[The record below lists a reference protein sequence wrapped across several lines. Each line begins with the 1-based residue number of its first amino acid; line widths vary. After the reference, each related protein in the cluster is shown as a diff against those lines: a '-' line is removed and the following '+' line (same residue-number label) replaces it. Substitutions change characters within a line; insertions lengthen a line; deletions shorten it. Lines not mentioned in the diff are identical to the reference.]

1 MHRWEYYVSHL
12 NQNKLPGKRYESTN
26 PSKTE
31 THEISYNLHEEAEG
45 HNAKEEA
52 AQNDVVAVEGPLDG
66 KHQAVI
72 RSRQEQAPM

>member
-1 MHRWEYYVSHL
+1 MFPISIKISCQPEDT
-12 NQNKLPGKRYESTN
+12 NPTN
-26 PSKTE
+26 PSKTQ
-31 THEISYNLHEEAEG
+31 THKIKYYSHEEAEG